1 MSKRIYSS
9 INKFLIEN
17 EEDFNMDQFLK
28 LLNKII
34 VKDPISPADKTIA
47 TRYSLVKKFL
57 RDKFASYF
65 SEDDLRNIRP
75 SSDVI
80 NRIINKDKI
89 NRENKTDIL
98 FTESDIEKIL
108 NLENSKNLFDKFI
121 YLQFISG
128 RRVAEIK
135 EPKYLMK
142 LSRGNQNSIKMNLAK
157 KNVDNRETLFL
168 VNLTPDTLSGKEFR
182 NEVNKV
188 RMITEDISTSDHTKR
203 LNSKIRKLFP
213 GKNFHSHTLRGLSA
227 VWNYEK
233 NNPNNLSRNPYIMKY
248 LNQDVLDS
256 SMFYS
261 NYKLVDEKK
270 EKEKEKE
277 N

>member
-135 EPKYLMK
+135 
-142 LSRGNQNSIKMNLAK
+142 NL
-157 KNVDNRETLFL
+157 N
-168 VNLTPDTLSGKEFR
+168 
-182 NEVNKV
+182 
-188 RMITEDISTSDHTKR
+188 I
-203 LNSKIRKLFP
+203 
-213 GKNFHSHTLRGLSA
+213 
-227 VWNYEK
+227 
-233 NNPNNLSRNPYIMKY
+233 
-248 LNQDVLDS
+248 
-256 SMFYS
+256 
-261 NYKLVDEKK
+261 
-270 EKEKEKE
+270 
-277 N
+277 

>member
-57 RDKFASYF
+57 RDKFPSYF

-75 SSDVI
+75 SSEVI
-80 NRIINKDKI
+80 DRIINKDKI
-89 NRENKTDIL
+89 KKENKTDIN

-135 EPKYLMK
+135 EPKYLMR
-142 LSRGNQNSIKMNLAK
+142 LSRGNLNSIKMNLAK
-157 KNVDNRETLFL
+157 KNVDNRDTLFL

-227 VWNYEK
+227 VWNYEI
-233 NNPNNLSRNPYIMKY
+233 NNPNNLSRNCFIMKY

-256 SMFYS
+256 SIFYS
-261 NYKLVDEKK
+261 NYKLIHEKK
-270 EKEKEKE
+270 I
-277 N
+277 